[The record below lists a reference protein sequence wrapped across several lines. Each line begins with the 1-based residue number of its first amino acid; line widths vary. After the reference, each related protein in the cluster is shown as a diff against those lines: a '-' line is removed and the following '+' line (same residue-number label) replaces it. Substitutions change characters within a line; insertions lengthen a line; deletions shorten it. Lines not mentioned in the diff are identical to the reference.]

1 MTVVPYRSS
10 PLPYV
15 ECIADEPSV
24 HRRGEYSDIWALGL
38 ILINMLTGCQP
49 WLRATHASD
58 IYTAFVDDPRFLL
71 NCFPLSPGANR
82 IIRRMLRANPLIRAR
97 LPDVRQWVVELDS
110 FYQYSGRDRLD
121 VAGMWK
127 DLEKMRS
134 TLRSEMVLDWAQL
147 DTSSVQLDDGYA
159 AVASDVSSA
168 RSSWVVVTPKKSEMD
183 ASTPEKKDIGERVR
197 ILVSWFANRKLSG
210 QPV

>member
-1 MTVVPYRSS
+1 M
-10 PLPYV
+10 
-15 ECIADEPSV
+15 
-24 HRRGEYSDIWALGL
+24 
-38 ILINMLTGCQP
+38 
-49 WLRATHASD
+49 
-58 IYTAFVDDPRFLL
+58 
-71 NCFPLSPGANR
+71 
-82 IIRRMLRANPLIRAR
+82 
-97 LPDVRQWVVELDS
+97 
-110 FYQYSGRDRLD
+110 D